1 MKKYLY
7 IVAIIKTEILG
18 LLNIYINA
26 NKSEAKVVPITGPN
40 KCYL

>member
-7 IVAIIKTEILG
+7 IVAITKAEILG
-18 LLNIYINA
+18 LLNIHINA
-26 NKSEAKVVPITGPN
+26 NKGEAKVVPITGPN